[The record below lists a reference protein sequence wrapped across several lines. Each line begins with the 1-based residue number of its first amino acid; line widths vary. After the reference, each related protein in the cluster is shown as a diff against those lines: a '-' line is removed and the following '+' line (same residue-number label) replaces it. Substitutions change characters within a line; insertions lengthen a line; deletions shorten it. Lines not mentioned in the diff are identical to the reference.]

1 MSAPEPQDDVQEF
14 AALLRRLK
22 ERTDRSYG
30 SLARRLNM
38 NTSTLHRYCAG
49 DAVPVDFAPV
59 ERFAALCG
67 ASAEERM
74 DLHRLWLSAVAARQ
88 RPRAGEAAGAPGQED
103 AAPAGA
109 SADAAA
115 GTVAATAT
123 EAAVGGGSGPGTT
136 DGTTATAAAAPA
148 ADGGASAT
156 AGEVNPATAAAGGG
170 AVAGSA
176 AGGGAVVGRAASGG
190 AVAGSAA
197 GGGAVAGSAAGGGA
211 VAGSAAG
218 GGAVAGSAAGGGAV
232 AGSAAGG
239 GAADEG
245 NAATVSDAASVGVG
259 GGVGGD
265 VSTAAG
271 SAPSVHAADEGN
283 AATASDAAGGDVGA
297 SDEGEGD
304 ALIAGRGAAPP
315 RPWYRR
321 RRVVMT
327 AAAAVA
333 LLATLGSLSALP
345 SGRSASDEVAQSP
358 DPSSPTTATA
368 SGSPGHSP
376 SKSPSPSATSGS
388 PSSRGTRNSPSASAT
403 DGGAA
408 TKGTGKAGQQ
418 GTATGT
424 PLTWTVNSHIWN
436 AGCGHDYVIDKPPAQ
451 VPPPPTAQ
459 DAANWAGTLGA
470 IHGRQ
475 TMVQISVQGRNS
487 TAVVLEDLRVR
498 VVSRGTP
505 AKGNSYAM
513 DQGCGGALTPR
524 YFSVDLDK
532 DRPIAHSQSGND
544 GENVIPA
551 VRMPYRVSSE
561 DPEVLLVTAETEGC
575 DCGWYLELDWSSQG
589 RTGTARIDD
598 NGRPF
603 RTTAIKGLP
612 RYWYGTNTAGERAW
626 VDYDS

>member
-1 MSAPEPQDDVQEF
+1 MSAPEPWDDVQEF

-49 DAVPVDFAPV
+49 DAVPVDFAPA

-88 RPRAGEAAGAPGQED
+88 RPRAGEAAGTPGQDEAE
-103 AAPAGA
+103 AASASAEAGA
-109 SADAAA
+109 FA
-115 GTVAATAT
+115 VTAT
-123 EAAVGGGSGPGTT
+123 EAAVGEGSGAGAT
-136 DGTTATAAAAPA
+136 DDATAAADRAPA
-148 ADGGASAT
+148 DDGGASAT
-156 AGEVNPATAAAGGG
+156 VGEAKAATAAADSHAVADGAPVGQVNAATAAANG
-170 AVAGSA
+170 TAVAGSA
-176 AGGGAVVGRAASGG
+176 ANGDAAGEVSAAADSD
-190 AVAGSAA
+190 AVAG
-197 GGGAVAGSAAGGGA
+197 
-211 VAGSAAG
+211 
-218 GGAVAGSAAGGGAV
+218 
-232 AGSAAGG
+232 
-239 GAADEG
+239 GAAR
-245 NAATVSDAASVGVG
+245 VGVG
-259 GGVGGD
+259 GGVS
-265 VSTAAG
+265 VSAK
-271 SAPSVHAADEGN
+271 
-283 AATASDAAGGDVGA
+283 
-297 SDEGEGD
+297 GEGD
-304 ALIAGRGAAPP
+304 ALVAGRGAAPP

-321 RRVVMT
+321 RRVIMT

-345 SGRSASDEVAQSP
+345 SGRSASGEVAQAP
-358 DPSSPTTATA
+358 EPSSATTTTA
-368 SGSPGHSP
+368 SDSPGHSP

-388 PSSRGTRNSPSASAT
+388 PSPKGTRNSPSASAT

-408 TKGTGKAGQQ
+408 TKGTGKSGQQ

-424 PLTWTVNSHIWN
+424 PLTWTVNSHVWN

-459 DAANWAGTLGA
+459 DAANWASTLGA

-505 AKGNSYAM
+505 VKGNSYAM

-532 DRPIAHSQSGND
+532 DRPIAHSQAGND

-575 DCGWYLELDWSSQG
+575 DCSWYLELDWSSQG
-589 RTGTARIDD
+589 RTGTARVDD

-603 RTTAIKGLP
+603 RTSAIKGLP
-612 RYWYGTNTAGERAW
+612 RYWYGTNTAGARAW

>member
-88 RPRAGEAAGAPGQED
+88 RPRAGEAAE
-103 AAPAGA
+103 AARPP
-109 SADAAA
+109 ADAAA
-115 GTVAATAT
+115 GTVGATAT
-123 EAAVGGGSGPGTT
+123 EAAVGEGSGAGAT
-136 DGTTATAAAAPA
+136 DHATAAADRAPA
-148 ADGGASAT
+148 ADGGTSAT
-156 AGEVNPATAAAGGG
+156 ADGVTAAAGTAVVGG
-170 AVAGSA
+170 AVS
-176 AGGGAVVGRAASGG
+176 GGAVSGGAVGEMGAATDSRAASGG
-190 AVAGSAA
+190 AVDELSAA
-197 GGGAVAGSAAGGGA
+197 TDSGAVGDSVPSLGA
-211 VAGSAAG
+211 VGEMGAATDSRAVAV
-218 GGAVAGSAAGGGAV
+218 GAVSG
-232 AGSAAGG
+232 
-239 GAADEG
+239 E
-245 NAATVSDAASVGVG
+245 
-259 GGVGGD
+259 
-265 VSTAAG
+265 
-271 SAPSVHAADEGN
+271 
-283 AATASDAAGGDVGA
+283 VGA
-297 SDEGEGD
+297 SSEGEGG
-304 ALIAGRGAAPP
+304 ALIAGRGAPP

-321 RRVVMT
+321 RRVAMA

-345 SGRSASDEVAQSP
+345 SGRSTSDEVAQAP
-358 DPSSPTTATA
+358 DPSSSTTTTV
-368 SGSPGHSP
+368 SGSPRHSP
-376 SKSPSPSATSGS
+376 SKSPSASATSGS
-388 PSSRGTRNSPSASAT
+388 PSPKGTRNSPSASAT
-403 DGGAA
+403 GGGAA
-408 TKGTGKAGQQ
+408 TKGTGKSGQQ
-418 GTATGT
+418 GAATGT
-424 PLTWTVNSHIWN
+424 PLTWTVNSHVWD

-505 AKGNSYAM
+505 AKGNAYAM

-575 DCGWYLELDWSSQG
+575 DCNWYLELDWSSQG
-589 RTGTARIDD
+589 RTGTARVDD

-612 RYWYGTNTAGERAW
+612 RYWYGTSTAGERAW

>member
-1 MSAPEPQDDVQEF
+1 VSA
-14 AALLRRLK
+14 A
-22 ERTDRSYG
+22 
-30 SLARRLNM
+30 
-38 NTSTLHRYCAG
+38 H
-49 DAVPVDFAPV
+49 
-59 ERFAALCG
+59 
-67 ASAEERM
+67 
-74 DLHRLWLSAVAARQ
+74 
-88 RPRAGEAAGAPGQED
+88 
-103 AAPAGA
+103 
-109 SADAAA
+109 
-115 GTVAATAT
+115 
-123 EAAVGGGSGPGTT
+123 
-136 DGTTATAAAAPA
+136 
-148 ADGGASAT
+148 GGA
-156 AGEVNPATAAAGGG
+156 AGEVNAATDSH
-170 AVAGSA
+170 AVADG
-176 AGGGAVVGRAASGG
+176 AASGS
-190 AVAGSAA
+190 VAGAA
-197 GGGAVAGSAAGGGA
+197 G
-211 VAGSAAG
+211 
-218 GGAVAGSAAGGGAV
+218 
-232 AGSAAGG
+232 
-239 GAADEG
+239 E
-245 NAATVSDAASVGVG
+245 
-259 GGVGGD
+259 
-265 VSTAAG
+265 
-271 SAPSVHAADEGN
+271 
-283 AATASDAAGGDVGA
+283 VGA
-297 SDEGEGD
+297 HVEGEGD
-304 ALIAGRGAAPP
+304 ALLAGRGAPAS

-321 RRVVMT
+321 RRVAMA

-333 LLATLGSLSALP
+333 LLATLGTLSALP
-345 SGRSASDEVAQSP
+345 SGRPASDEVAQAP
-358 DPSSPTTATA
+358 DPSSPTTRTA
-368 SGSPGHSP
+368 SGSPSHSP

-388 PSSRGTRNSPSASAT
+388 PSPKGTRNGPSASAT

-408 TKGTGKAGQQ
+408 TKGTGKSGQQ

-424 PLTWTVNSHIWN
+424 PLTWTVNSHVWN

-505 AKGNSYAM
+505 AKGNAYAM

-589 RTGTARIDD
+589 RTGTVRVDD
-598 NGRPF
+598 SGRPF
-603 RTTAIKGLP
+603 RTSAIKGLP
-612 RYWYGTNTAGERAW
+612 RYWYGTNTAGGRAW